1 MLINFLTLLVGIL
14 GAALV
19 AFGAWMVLPAAGYI
33 TGGMLCLVWSCMV
46 SRAAARRQPAG
57 EEES

>member
-1 MLINFLTLLVGIL
+1 MLINLLTLLAGII

-19 AFGAWMVLPAAGYI
+19 AYGAWLMLPAAGYI
-33 TGGMLCLVWSCMV
+33 TGGLLCLVWSCMV

-57 EEES
+57 EEEN